1 MSFDTYDKGMQ
12 TVNQNIQNVGKANQN
27 IIKNTK
33 DYTDKV
39 TTDEAIYN
47 KLAPALETGGAPTDA
62 AKGDKLVTVLSKF
75 QRWIT

>member
-1 MSFDTYDKGMQ
+1 MQ

-27 IIKNTK
+27 IIKNAK

-62 AKGDKLVTVLSKF
+62 AKEINLLPFYPSSNDG
-75 QRWIT
+75 